1 MRRVSTDLMNN
12 DMQFWMR
19 RGERDIATLETQM
32 ATQKKITQLR
42 DDPLGAARAVRYD
55 SVVERLKK
63 YEDNAHA
70 AADQIKL
77 SEGYARNAVDIMQRI
92 REIAVQGAN
101 GIYTKDDQ
109 KAMAVEVDQLLKEL
123 VSIGNSHAPDGTFL
137 FAGED
142 ARTEPFRAV
151 EDGSSATGETKIT
164 AVQYLGGWGGPKV
177 QVSDSSYI
185 PLRQPGSEVF
195 GAERGQVI
203 STFDA
208 RNWKATD
215 NGAIA
220 IDGVKVEI
228 MAGDTVQALAAKINA
243 SGAAVHASI
252 DPRSFSLALEA
263 TMPHQMRLEDL
274 PPSGAGAGFGTAT
287 AAPGAATGTAGSV
300 AAPMRPLVEL
310 GILAPTGRPP
320 YNLAPSARSSGGS
333 LFDVV
338 MKLRDSLD
346 RGDVLQT
353 GGSALA
359 GIDAGLSNLNRRV
372 TEIGARSERLDFISA
387 RLNQEV
393 PDATKLLSNETDLDI
408 TKAITDYR
416 MLQYAHQASL
426 QFAGKV
432 FPQTLLD
439 FLR

>member
-1 MRRVSTDLMNN
+1 MNN

-63 YEDNAHA
+63 YEDNAKA
-70 AADQIKL
+70 ASDQIKL

-123 VSIGNSHAPDGTFL
+123 VSIGNSKAPDGTYL

-142 ARTEPFRAV
+142 ARTEPFRVV
-151 EDGSSATGETKIT
+151 EDGSTGSGENKIT
-164 AVQYLGGWGGPKV
+164 AVQYLGGWNGPEV
-177 QVSDSSYI
+177 QVSDSSTI

-195 GAERGQVI
+195 WAERGQVI
-203 STFDA
+203 STYDA
-208 RNWKATD
+208 RNWRATSD
-215 NGAIA
+215 GAIA
-220 IDGVKVEI
+220 IDGVKVDI
-228 MAGDTVQALAAKINA
+228 KAGDTVQALAAKIND
-243 SGAAVHASI
+243 SGAPVHASI
-252 DPRSFSLALEA
+252 DPRRFSLALEA
-263 TMPHQMRLEDL
+263 TIPHQMRLEDL
-274 PPSGAGAGFGTAT
+274 GGAAPPAGAI
-287 AAPGAATGTAGSV
+287 AAGGGAASAGAAAGGAATG
-300 AAPMRPLVEL
+300 APMRPLVEL
-310 GILAPTGRPP
+310 GILAQTGRAPDD
-320 YNLAPSARSSGGS
+320 LAPSARSSGGS

-338 MKLRDSLD
+338 MRLRDSLD
-346 RGDVLQT
+346 RGDVLET

-393 PDATKLLSNETDLDI
+393 PDTTKLLSNETDLDI
-408 TKAITDYR
+408 PIT
-416 MLQYAHQASL
+416 
-426 QFAGKV
+426 G
-432 FPQTLLD
+432 
-439 FLR
+439 

>member
-19 RGERDIATLETQM
+19 RGERDMATLETQM

-63 YEDNAHA
+63 YEDNAKTA
-70 AADQIKL
+70 SDQIKL

-123 VSIGNSHAPDGTFL
+123 VSIGNSRAPDGTYL

-142 ARTEPFRAV
+142 ARTEPFRVV
-151 EDGSSATGETKIT
+151 EDGSTGSGESKIT
-164 AVQYLGGWGGPKV
+164 AVQYLGGWNGPEV
-177 QVSDSSYI
+177 QVSDSSTI

-195 GAERGQVI
+195 WAERGQVL

-208 RNWKATD
+208 RNWKATSD
-215 NGAIA
+215 GAIA
-220 IDGVKVEI
+220 IDGVRVEI
-228 MAGDTVQALAAKINA
+228 KAGDTVQALAAKINA
-243 SGAAVHASI
+243 SGAPVHASI
-252 DPRSFSLALEA
+252 DPRRFSLALEA

-274 PPSGAGAGFGTAT
+274 AGPGGTGASGPGGGAT
-287 AAPGAATGTAGSV
+287 
-300 AAPMRPLVEL
+300 MRPLVEL
-310 GILAPTGRPP
+310 GILAPTGRAP
-320 YNLAPSARSSGGS
+320 YDLAPSARSSGGS

-338 MKLRDSLD
+338 MRLRDSLD
-346 RGDVLQT
+346 QGDVLET

-372 TEIGARSERLDFISA
+372 TEIGAKSERLDFISA

-393 PDATKLLSNETDLDI
+393 PDTTKLLSNETDLDI

-416 MLQYAHQASL
+416 MMEYAHQASL

>member
-19 RGERDIATLETQM
+19 RGERDMATLETQM

-63 YEDNAHA
+63 YEDNAKTA
-70 AADQIKL
+70 SDQIKL

-123 VSIGNSHAPDGTFL
+123 VSIGNSKAPDGTYL

-142 ARTEPFRAV
+142 ARTEPFRVV
-151 EDGSSATGETKIT
+151 EDGSTGSGETKIT
-164 AVQYLGGWGGPKV
+164 AVQYLGGWNGPEV
-177 QVSDSSYI
+177 QVSDSSTI
-185 PLRQPGSEVF
+185 PIRQPGSEVF
-195 GAERGQVI
+195 WAERGQVI
-203 STFDA
+203 STYDA
-208 RNWKATD
+208 RNWRATSD
-215 NGAIA
+215 GAIA
-220 IDGVKVEI
+220 IDGVKVDI
-228 MAGDTVQALAAKINA
+228 KTGDTVQALAAKIND
-243 SGAAVHASI
+243 SGAPVHASI
-252 DPRSFSLALEA
+252 DPRRFSLALEA
-263 TMPHQMRLEDL
+263 TIPHQMRLEDL
-274 PPSGAGAGFGTAT
+274 PGAGAAGGGAVAVPAGSAAGT
-287 AAPGAATGTAGSV
+287 AATGV
-300 AAPMRPLVEL
+300 PMRPLVEL
-310 GILAPTGRPP
+310 GILAPTGRAPDD
-320 YNLAPSARSSGGS
+320 LAPSARSSGGS

-338 MKLRDSLD
+338 MRLRDSLD
-346 RGDVLQT
+346 RGDVLET

-393 PDATKLLSNETDLDI
+393 PDTTKLLSNETDLDI

-416 MLQYAHQASL
+416 MMEYAHQASL

>member
-19 RGERDIATLETQM
+19 RGERDMATLETQM

-63 YEDNAHA
+63 YEDNAKA
-70 AADQIKL
+70 ASDQIKL

-123 VSIGNSHAPDGTFL
+123 VSIGNSKAPDGTYL

-142 ARTEPFRAV
+142 ARTEPFRVV
-151 EDGSSATGETKIT
+151 EDGSTGSGETKIT
-164 AVQYLGGWGGPKV
+164 AVQYLGGWNGPEV
-177 QVSDSSYI
+177 QVSDSSTI

-195 GAERGQVI
+195 WAERGQVI
-203 STFDA
+203 STYDA
-208 RNWKATD
+208 RNWRATSD
-215 NGAIA
+215 GAIA
-220 IDGVKVEI
+220 VDGVKVDI
-228 MAGDTVQALAAKINA
+228 KAGDTVQALAAKIND
-243 SGAAVHASI
+243 SGAPVHASI
-252 DPRSFSLALEA
+252 DPRRFSLALEA

-274 PPSGAGAGFGTAT
+274 PGAVAATPAGGGVAGGGAG
-287 AAPGAATGTAGSV
+287 GAATG
-300 AAPMRPLVEL
+300 APMRPLVEL
-310 GILAPTGRPP
+310 GILAPTGRAPDD
-320 YNLAPSARSSGGS
+320 LAPSARSSGGS

-338 MKLRDSLD
+338 MRLRDSLD
-346 RGDVLQT
+346 RGDVLET

-393 PDATKLLSNETDLDI
+393 PDTTKLLSNETDLDI

-416 MLQYAHQASL
+416 MMEYAHQASL